1 MDQNAADFI
10 KSRELAIVGVSK
22 RKFGGSI
29 YRMLKQRGFTVYPI
43 HPTLTAFDGDSCLP
57 SLRDLP
63 PGVDAAVIAVSPAH
77 AENVVRD
84 ARSAGI
90 KKLWF
95 QQGADFR
102 EIALMA
108 EAYGIKTVTR
118 KCILMYAGPVTGI
131 HSVHR
136 FLAKVFGKY

>member
-1 MDQNAADFI
+1 MDQKAADFV

-29 YRMLKQRGFTVYPI
+29 YRELKHRGFTVYPI
-43 HPTLTAFDGDSCLP
+43 HPTLTEFDGDPCLP
-57 SLRDLP
+57 SLRALP
-63 PGVDAAVIAVSPAH
+63 GSVEAAVIAVSPAH
-77 AENVVRD
+77 ADDVVED
-84 ARSAGI
+84 ARSAGV
-90 KKLWF
+90 KQLWF

-102 EIALMA
+102 EKALMA
-108 EAYGIKTVTR
+108 EAYGIRTVTG
-118 KCILMYAGPVTGI
+118 KCILLYAGRVTGI